1 MRLNICI
8 KNKSEYMANLLVS
21 AIRSQAILTL
31 LYKNAMIKNN
41 MMNMMQSA
49 MPEKT
54 D

>member
-1 MRLNICI
+1 M
-8 KNKSEYMANLLVS
+8 KSEYRVNLLVS

-31 LYKNAMIKNN
+31 LYKKAMIKNK